1 MVTGVLN
8 QFGNLRKL
16 HFITKRT
23 ILNTLCEPV
32 TNNGFLRAFNKLF
45 YEFRVYRF
53 VDVAALDRTA
63 NLSGVFERPDEHLL
77 SGCRDVDV
85 SANDRWVV
93 TSHLKV
99 NPSYIFST
107 GRHYFF
113 PGRTTSGER
122 HFRNVCMLR

>member
-23 ILNTLCEPV
+23 ILNTLCETV
-32 TNNGFLRAFNKLF
+32 TNNGFLRTFNELF

-53 VDVAALDRTA
+53 VDVAALDCTA
-63 NLSGVFERPDEHLL
+63 DLSSVFERPVEHLL

-93 TSHLKV
+93 TSHLEV
-99 NPSYIFST
+99 NPAYVFST
-107 GRHYFF
+107 AFHYFF
-113 PGRTTSGER
+113 TGGTTS
-122 HFRNVCMLR
+122 